1 MLNKF
6 WESIGSKTAERWLDH
21 IFGPAFLFWF
31 GGFGLYVWR
40 TGWQTVLNNTQALSP
55 FQQGSLLVLAIFL
68 LVFSSI
74 LMQAIRFSILR
85 VLEGYWPL
93 PFNYLGLGI
102 VALRRPYFQ
111 KKYDELRRLASEDP
125 KKLDAIQRERLIHLD
140 TWAHLHPAKSK
151 DLLPTSLGNILR
163 ARELAPERKYGLDAI
178 VCWPRFWSL
187 LPENVRTDLANSR
200 SSLDRLAELWFWGLL
215 FCSWAF
221 LTPWAVLIGLLW
233 MLMTYAMARQSA
245 IAYGDLLES
254 AFDLYR
260 CLLYDAMGWSRPK
273 NTQDEKMFGA
283 QLTEYLWRGTLP
295 KPLTYRTKPE

>member
-6 WESIGSKTAERWLDH
+6 WESIGSNVAERWLDY
-21 IFGPAFLFWF
+21 IFGPAFLFWA
-31 GGFGLYVWR
+31 GGFGLYVWK
-40 TGWQTVLNNTQALSP
+40 TGWQTVVNNAQALDP
-55 FQQGSLLVLAIFL
+55 FQQGALLVMTIIL
-68 LVFSSI
+68 LVFSSV

-85 VLEGYWPL
+85 ALEGYWPW
-93 PFNYLGLGI
+93 PINFLGLGI
-102 VALRRPYFQ
+102 VALQKPYFQ
-111 KKYDELRRLASEDP
+111 KKYAALRRLASEDP
-125 KKLDAIQRERLIHLD
+125 KDLDSVQQEKLIQLD

-178 VCWPRFWSL
+178 VCWPRLWPL
-187 LPENVRTDLANSR
+187 LPENVRLDLTNSR

-215 FCSWAF
+215 FCYWAF

-260 CLLYDAMGWSRPK
+260 FLLYDAMGWSRPK
-273 NTQDEKMFGA
+273 NTQDEKALGA
-283 QLTEYLWRGTLP
+283 QVTEYLWRGTLP
-295 KPLTYRTKPE
+295 KPLKYRAKPE